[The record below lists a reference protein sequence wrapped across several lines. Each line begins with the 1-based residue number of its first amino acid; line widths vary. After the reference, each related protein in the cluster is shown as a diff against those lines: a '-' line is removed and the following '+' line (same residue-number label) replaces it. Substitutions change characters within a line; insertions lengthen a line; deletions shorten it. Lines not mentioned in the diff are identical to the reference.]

1 MRESTE
7 TAPLSLERQEEMR
20 NISQSEDVVDL
31 LVRSFAPS
39 IVDMDDVK
47 LGLLCQLFGGAN
59 KNYADPAMGKFR
71 GELNVLLIG
80 DPGTSKSQL
89 LQYVHK
95 VAPRGIYTSGK
106 GSSAVGLT
114 AYITRDPDTKEV
126 VLDSGALV
134 LSDRGICCID
144 EFDKMSENARSV
156 LHEVRGPLSIK
167 TSRSF
172 FFVSLLRAGHGA
184 ADHQYSQ
191 IGNHLHA
198 ERSNFNSCCRKSRPI

>member
-1 MRESTE
+1 MSF
-7 TAPLSLERQEEMR
+7 ERQEEMR
-20 NISQSEDVVDL
+20 NISQSDDIVDL

-59 KNYADPAMGKFR
+59 KNYADDEMGKFR

-156 LHEVRGPLSIK
+156 LHEVLCPLNPKPFTVCSGL
-167 TSRSF
+167 TLQVR
-172 FFVSLLRAGHGA
+172 
-184 ADHQYSQ
+184 
-191 IGNHLHA
+191 
-198 ERSNFNSCCRKSRPI
+198 

>member
-1 MRESTE
+1 MEDADNMRESTE
-7 TAPLSLERQEEMR
+7 TAPMSLERQEEMR
-20 NISQSEDVVDL
+20 SISQSEDVVDL

-39 IVDMDDVK
+39 IVEMDDVK
-47 LGLLCQLFGGAN
+47 LGLLCQLFGGSN
-59 KNYADPAMGKFR
+59 KNYADAAMGKFR

-156 LHEVRGPLSIK
+156 LHEVCVASSI
-167 TSRSF
+167 
-172 FFVSLLRAGHGA
+172 
-184 ADHQYSQ
+184 
-191 IGNHLHA
+191 
-198 ERSNFNSCCRKSRPI
+198 

>member
-1 MRESTE
+1 M
-7 TAPLSLERQEEMR
+7 SLERQEEMR
-20 NISQSEDVVDL
+20 GISQSADVVDL

-39 IVDMDDVK
+39 IVEMDDVK

-59 KNYADPAMGKFR
+59 KNYADSAMGKFR

-156 LHEVRGPLSIK
+156 LHEVCVASSI
-167 TSRSF
+167 
-172 FFVSLLRAGHGA
+172 
-184 ADHQYSQ
+184 
-191 IGNHLHA
+191 
-198 ERSNFNSCCRKSRPI
+198 